1 MSNDQD
7 INHFKESLRRRDK
20 VILKQA
26 REIAELKQKL
36 LQAETMLARQSSE
49 RKKSATAEA
58 DLLVTGF
65 CNIKLSCKMNVRS
78 VMSFGLEMVGFGAK
92 RQKVRDTLNIQRF
105 RSHFG
110 IGPEAIID
118 LIADMK
124 HDKRDTLLSHL
135 MMTLCWLKLY
145 ETKHV
150 MSGRWGFG
158 EEFCRDT
165 VKVIALRLQ
174 CLKAKKI
181 KFGPFDPN
189 RIYLGTVD
197 CVHCKTNEFH
207 TDPNSKG
214 YSHKHNGAGV

>member
-1 MSNDQD
+1 MSNDRD
-7 INHFKESLRRRDK
+7 INHFKESLRRRDR

-26 REIAELKQKL
+26 QEIAELNQKL
-36 LQAETMLARQSSE
+36 LQAETMLAWQSSE
-49 RKKSATAEA
+49 RKKSTTAEA

-65 CNIKLSCKMNVRS
+65 CNIELSCTMNVRS

-92 RQKVRDTLNIQRF
+92 RQKVRDTLNMQRF

-124 HDKRDTLLSHL
+124 RDTLLSHL
-135 MMTLCWLKLY
+135 MMALCWLKLY

-165 VKVIALRLQ
+165 VRG
-174 CLKAKKI
+174 CTDKK
-181 KFGPFDPN
+181 
-189 RIYLGTVD
+189 LL
-197 CVHCKTNEFH
+197 
-207 TDPNSKG
+207 
-214 YSHKHNGAGV
+214 

>member
-1 MSNDQD
+1 MSNNRD

-26 REIAELKQKL
+26 RKIAELKQKL
-36 LQAETMLARQSSE
+36 LQAETMLAWQSSE
-49 RKKSATAEA
+49 RKKSATVEA

-78 VMSFGLEMVGFGAK
+78 VMPFGLEMVGFGAK
-92 RQKVRDTLNIQRF
+92 RQKVRDTLNMQHF

-118 LIADMK
+118 LIANMK
-124 HDKRDTLLSHL
+124 HDKSDTLLSHL

-150 MSGRWGFG
+150 MS
-158 EEFCRDT
+158 
-165 VKVIALRLQ
+165 
-174 CLKAKKI
+174 
-181 KFGPFDPN
+181 
-189 RIYLGTVD
+189 
-197 CVHCKTNEFH
+197 
-207 TDPNSKG
+207 
-214 YSHKHNGAGV
+214 